1 MNKQIQI
8 IAIAVAAL
16 VLGGGGFVAG
26 MTVGPTLSKSAAP
39 AADASPGAAQGAQ
52 GAQGRR
58 QAGGPAGAGAGGA
71 AGLLGQQVS
80 GRVISVQD
88 GSITVEVR
96 QPGSDTTRS
105 TIALVGSSSR
115 VVKTAE
121 TEIKL
126 TDIKPGDQV
135 LIAGTTDQATGTVS
149 ATSVIVGINSLQQ
162 LFGGERPAGGGAG
175 PGGQFVRPSG
185 SPGVRPLPSASARP

>member
-1 MNKQIQI
+1 MTRQVQIVVA
-8 IAIAVAAL
+8 AIAAL

-26 MTVGPTLSKSAAP
+26 MTVGPTLTKTDAAASAAP
-39 AADASPGAAQGAQ
+39 GTAQGQRQQIAAQRGAGQGAGAQ
-52 GAQGRR
+52 GV
-58 QAGGPAGAGAGGA
+58 
-71 AGLLGQQVS
+71 LGQTVN

-88 GSITVEVR
+88 GSITVETR

-115 VVKTAE
+115 VVRTSE

-135 LIAGTTDQATGTVS
+135 VISGTTDATTGTVN
-149 ATSVIVGINSLQQ
+149 ANAVIVGGNPIQQ
-162 LFGGERPAGGGAG
+162 ILGGERPATG
-175 PGGQFVRPSG
+175 PGGGRVP
-185 SPGVRPLPSASARP
+185 PASASPRP

>member
-8 IAIAVAAL
+8 ITLAAAAL

-26 MTVGPTLSKSAAP
+26 MTVGPTLTKTDAA
-39 AADASPGAAQGAQ
+39 ASASPGAN
-52 GAQGRR
+52 AQGRQR
-58 QAGGPAGAGAGGA
+58 VGGPGAAAGAGA

-80 GRVISVQD
+80 GRVISVND
-88 GSITVEVR
+88 GSITIETR

-105 TIALVGSSSR
+105 TIALVGSSAR
-115 VVKTAE
+115 VVKTTE

-126 TDIKPGDQV
+126 SDIKPGDQV
-135 LIAGTTDQATGTVS
+135 LVAGSADQATGTVS
-149 ATSVIVGINSLQQ
+149 ATAVIVGISGLQQ
-162 LFGGERPAGGGAG
+162 LFGGGAGPGGAG

-185 SPGVRPLPSASARP
+185 SPGVRPLPSASPRP